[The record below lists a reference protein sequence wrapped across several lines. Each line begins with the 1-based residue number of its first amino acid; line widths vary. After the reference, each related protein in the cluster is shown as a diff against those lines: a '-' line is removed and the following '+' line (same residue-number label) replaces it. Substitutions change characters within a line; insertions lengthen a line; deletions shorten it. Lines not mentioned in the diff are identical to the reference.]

1 MSFLFLLLTDR
12 ECQTK
17 TTDMPKTASKKI
29 VNAWAMYDWANSAYN
44 LVITSTI
51 FPAYYVGITAAAHAG
66 EKSYVNF
73 FGRKFINTA
82 LQDYALAVV
91 FLVVAIGSPILS
103 SIADYK
109 RNKKNWLKGFC
120 YLGSLACMA
129 LFWFTKNNIEFGMIA
144 FAVAAWGFWSSLVF
158 YNSYLPD
165 IAAPDD
171 QDRVSAKGFALG
183 YIGSVLLQI
192 ICFVIIL
199 QPTWFGLSEAD
210 KSIGARI
217 SFLLT
222 GLWWLGFAQITFR
235 ALPASS
241 GAERKAKKHV
251 LINGFHEL
259 QNVWSQLKHM
269 PSLRRFLLSF
279 FLYSMGVQ
287 TVMLVAAGFG
297 KKEIFPKPEDE
308 PKLLI
313 TIIIIQLV
321 AMVGAT
327 TMSRLSKRIGNW
339 WVITIALL
347 IWVGITI
354 SAYFVQSQTMFYV
367 LAAVVGLV
375 MGGIQSMSRSTYS
388 KLLPETQDTT
398 SFFSFYDVSE
408 KIALVIGIFIFG
420 YVEES
425 SGSMRNSIVAL
436 AGFFVLGLIAMIYTK
451 PAYEKRMAEL
461 KNKQNEIVHN

>member
-1 MSFLFLLLTDR
+1 MSI
-12 ECQTK
+12 
-17 TTDMPKTASKKI
+17 TASKKI
-29 VNAWAMYDWANSAYN
+29 VNGWAMYDWANSAYN

-51 FPAYYVGITAAAHAG
+51 FPAYYVGITAAANAG
-66 EKSYVNF
+66 EKSYVSF

-91 FLVVAIGSPILS
+91 FLIVAICSPILS

-120 YLGSLACMA
+120 YLGSIACMT
-129 LFWFTKNNIEFGMIA
+129 LFWFTKDNIEFGIIA

-165 IAAPDD
+165 IAAPED
-171 QDRVSAKGFALG
+171 QDRISAKGFALG
-183 YIGSVLLQI
+183 YIGSVVLQI

-199 QPTWFGLSEAD
+199 KPTWFGLNPDNKA
-210 KSIGARI
+210 IGAQI

-222 GLWWLGFAQITFR
+222 GFWWLGFAQIPFR
-235 ALPASS
+235 VLPISS

-251 LINGFHEL
+251 LLNGFHEL
-259 QNVWSQLKHM
+259 QSVWDQLKHM

-327 TMSRLSKRIGNW
+327 VMSRLSKRIGNW
-339 WVITIALL
+339 WVIAFSVL
-347 IWVGITI
+347 IWIGICI
-354 SAYFVQSQTMFYV
+354 GAYFVQSQTTFYL

-398 SFFSFYDVSE
+398 SFFSFYDVAE

-425 SGSMRNSIVAL
+425 SGNMRNSIVAL
-436 AGFFVLGLIAMIYTK
+436 AGFFIFGLFALLYAK
-451 PAYEKRMAEL
+451 PAYERRMAEL
-461 KNKQNEIVHN
+461 KTKQNETLYN